1 MSENVIEAR
10 DLTKRYNGTAVVN
23 GISFAVAR
31 GEIFGLLG
39 PNGAGKTTTILMLL
53 GLSDISSGQAR
64 VLGYDPAREPLAVKR
79 RVGYLPDQ
87 VGFYD
92 NLTAAE
98 NLRYAA
104 RLMGIER
111 GEREDKITA
120 SLRHVGLADV
130 TDKRVGTFS
139 RGMRQ
144 RLGLAE
150 ILIKEA
156 QIAILDEP
164 TSGLDPQATVELLN
178 IIRELKHQGVSVLLS
193 SHLLERVQSVCDRV
207 ALFNQGNI
215 ALIGTVPDLGRQVLG
230 GGFRVEVE
238 AEGQGLAERIAAIPG
253 VQRVEAAGA
262 NRVLLFADR
271 DVRPEAAAAVV
282 AAGGRLLRLS
292 VEEPSSKR
300 STPATSRPMQES
312 VMRREGSALHGFGV
326 VTLKEVADHFTSI
339 LVVVLVVLVVA
350 TAVAVV
356 RGAVDQIKE
365 ITAEDPYLF
374 LRLFTRGGPLPL
386 VALLSF
392 LVPLIA
398 IGLGFDAVNGEHN
411 RRTLSRILSQ
421 PIYRDA
427 LLFGKFVAGLFTLSI
442 SLIVLWLL
450 VIGFGLV
457 GLGVPPNAEEM
468 ARALV
473 LLVVTI
479 AYGGFWFALALLF
492 SIVFRSAATAALG
505 LAGGMAVPH
514 HPLAAVL
521 AGAGGRGDHGR

>member
-1 MSENVIEAR
+1 MSDNVIEVQ

-23 GISFAVAR
+23 GISFSVAR

-53 GLSDISSGQAR
+53 GLSDISSGRAR

-111 GEREDKITA
+111 GEREGKIRA
-120 SLRHVGLADV
+120 SLAHVGLADV
-130 TDKRVGTFS
+130 MDQRVGTFS

-150 ILIKEA
+150 ILIKDA

-215 ALIGTVPDLGRQVLG
+215 ALLGTVPDLGREVLG

-292 VEEPSSKR
+292 VEEPSLE
-300 STPATSRPMQES
+300 A
-312 VMRREGSALHGFGV
+312 
-326 VTLKEVADHFTSI
+326 I
-339 LVVVLVVLVVA
+339 
-350 TAVAVV
+350 
-356 RGAVDQIKE
+356 
-365 ITAEDPYLF
+365 Y
-374 LRLFTRGGPLPL
+374 TRYFQTH
-386 VALLSF
+386 A
-392 LVPLIA
+392 
-398 IGLGFDAVNGEHN
+398 GERH
-411 RRTLSRILSQ
+411 
-421 PIYRDA
+421 
-427 LLFGKFVAGLFTLSI
+427 
-442 SLIVLWLL
+442 
-450 VIGFGLV
+450 
-457 GLGVPPNAEEM
+457 
-468 ARALV
+468 
-473 LLVVTI
+473 
-479 AYGGFWFALALLF
+479 
-492 SIVFRSAATAALG
+492 AA
-505 LAGGMAVPH
+505 
-514 HPLAAVL
+514 
-521 AGAGGRGDHGR
+521 

>member
-23 GISFAVAR
+23 GISFSVAR

-64 VLGYDPAREPLAVKR
+64 VLGYDPTREPLAVKR

-253 VQRVEAAGA
+253 VQRVEAAGV

-292 VEEPSSKR
+292 VEEPSLE
-300 STPATSRPMQES
+300 A
-312 VMRREGSALHGFGV
+312 
-326 VTLKEVADHFTSI
+326 I
-339 LVVVLVVLVVA
+339 
-350 TAVAVV
+350 
-356 RGAVDQIKE
+356 
-365 ITAEDPYLF
+365 Y
-374 LRLFTRGGPLPL
+374 TRYFQTH
-386 VALLSF
+386 A
-392 LVPLIA
+392 
-398 IGLGFDAVNGEHN
+398 GERH
-411 RRTLSRILSQ
+411 
-421 PIYRDA
+421 
-427 LLFGKFVAGLFTLSI
+427 
-442 SLIVLWLL
+442 
-450 VIGFGLV
+450 
-457 GLGVPPNAEEM
+457 
-468 ARALV
+468 
-473 LLVVTI
+473 
-479 AYGGFWFALALLF
+479 
-492 SIVFRSAATAALG
+492 AA
-505 LAGGMAVPH
+505 
-514 HPLAAVL
+514 
-521 AGAGGRGDHGR
+521 